1 MHVGDSAIDYLK
13 KNIQIE
19 DTAESSHWKYYN
31 RNVRFN
37 NNKFQGFEGFGRIG
51 TRFFGIIN
59 LLHYILQKPFRDEGK
74 KLKEFYKID
83 KIARNIAC
91 QQKRAY
97 DRDCFKHTLIVSFLK
112 EKLENNLK
120 ENPNTC
126 IIGDGF
132 AFMTSLLINMNF
144 TNKIYLINLSKVL
157 IADLLYLKIWMGNE
171 LFNSSVHLVNSKD
184 ELISV
189 EENNK
194 FEKKL
199 QIIAIQA
206 KDFELLKFCDFNFV
220 LNMHSMQ

>member
-1 MHVGDSAIDYLK
+1 MHVGDSAIDYLTR
-13 KNIQIE
+13 NIQVE
-19 DTAESSHWKYYN
+19 DPVESSHWKYFN

-37 NNKFQGFEGFGRIG
+37 NNTFQGFEGFGKIRR
-51 TRFFGIIN
+51 RFFGLFN
-59 LLHYILQKPFRDEGK
+59 LLHYILQKPFRVEGK

-83 KIARNIAC
+83 KIARNIAR

-97 DRDCFKHTLIVSFLK
+97 DLDCFKHTLIISFLK

-132 AFMTSLLINMNF
+132 AFMTSLLVNMEF

-171 LFNSSVHLVNSKD
+171 
-184 ELISV
+184 
-189 EENNK
+189 
-194 FEKKL
+194 
-199 QIIAIQA
+199 
-206 KDFELLKFCDFNFV
+206 
-220 LNMHSMQ
+220 